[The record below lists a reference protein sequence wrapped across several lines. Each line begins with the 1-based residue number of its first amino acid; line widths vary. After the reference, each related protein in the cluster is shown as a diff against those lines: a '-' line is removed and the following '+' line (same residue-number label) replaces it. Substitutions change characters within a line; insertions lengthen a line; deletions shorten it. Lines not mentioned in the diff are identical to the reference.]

1 MEAWTGPLLRLGH
14 GQVLLGGSA
23 LLDVVRALAA
33 AQQVTRRDGI
43 SPNQRW
49 LWLQAEL
56 TAEAA
61 CIPPSTAAP
70 GSAAVPQLDVSAWS
84 SQDLVDTKEAAAML
98 GCQARNV
105 RDLCSRGVFESGRQ
119 IAGRLLLQ
127 RVEIEAE
134 VHRRAEARR
143 TRESA

>member
-1 MEAWTGPLLRLGH
+1 METWTGPLLRLGN

-61 CIPPSTAAP
+61 CIPATTAAP
-70 GSAAVPQLDVSAWS
+70 GSAAVPQSDGSSWS
-84 SQDLVDTKEAAAML
+84 SQNLVDTKEAAQML
-98 GCQARNV
+98 GCQPRNV
-105 RDLCSRGVFESGRQ
+105 RDLYSRGVLESGRR
-119 IAGRLLLQ
+119 IAGRLLLE
-127 RVEIEAE
+127 RAEVEAE
-134 VHRRAEARR
+134 VHRRAEARL
-143 TRESA
+143 TKESA